1 MSRFKNQPLIGVC
14 IVVSMLFCGSCNSSQ
29 HEVAEKSYSSA
40 AKPEHLSELQTNE
53 IPTLLTVENDS
64 DPLLSQI
71 NHYLSQLQ
79 FNGAAAI
86 YHQGKLIFNKGY
98 GIRDFSTGE
107 ANDANSMF
115 LIGSAQ
121 KFTTGLI
128 LKQLELEH
136 KIDINDA
143 VTKYLPEFQ
152 MPKPLKLKHLMLH
165 SGGLLPF
172 KPNEFNHSL
181 ADAVETIRNNGM
193 DVRQSGRFYYS
204 DANYLVLS
212 RIIEIVTN
220 QSFAENF
227 NTRIKAPFKLTT
239 TAFFNDPDYQT
250 RMAKGYYDH
259 YRIITQAFP
268 IGQDAYYGAG
278 NLYMTPLDMGKL
290 FTAFQQYK
298 IFSPQV
304 TEEMLHSIKTKAYPF
319 NYRYGFYS
327 YPVKNRLHGAF
338 YRNVFTVYANEEYT
352 VVLGSNYEPTQT
364 NNEAKV
370 RHIFHHILKQSV

>member
-1 MSRFKNQPLIGVC
+1 MNRFKNQRLIGVFLLG
-14 IVVSMLFCGSCNSSQ
+14 SMLFCGSCNTSQ
-29 HEVAEKSYSSA
+29 HQVAEKSYSSA
-40 AKPEHLSELQTNE
+40 VKPKRLSELQTNE

-64 DPLLSQI
+64 DPLLNTI

-79 FNGAAAI
+79 FNGTAAI

-128 LKQLELEH
+128 LKQLEQEH
-136 KIDINDA
+136 KVNINDP
-143 VTKYLPEFQ
+143 VTKYIPEFQ
-152 MPKPLKLKHLMLH
+152 MAKPLKLKHLMLH
-165 SGGLLPF
+165 SSGLLPF
-172 KPNEFNHSL
+172 KPNTFNHSL

-193 DVRQSGRFYYS
+193 DVIQHGKFYYS
-204 DANYLVLS
+204 DANYLVLA

-220 QSFAENF
+220 KSFEENF

-239 TAFFNDPDYQT
+239 TVFFNDPDYQT

-259 YRIITQAFP
+259 HHMITQAFP

-298 IFSPQV
+298 IFDPQI
-304 TEEMLHSIKTKAYPF
+304 TDELLHSIKTKAYPF

-352 VVLGSNYEPTQT
+352 VVLGSNYEPTHT

-370 RHIFHHILKQSV
+370 RHIFHQILQQPV